1 MTGTNL
7 VAKIVEILVSGISGI
22 ATGVGEG
29 LSTLAK
35 GIFFETITTGGE
47 TTTNLSV
54 LGTCIIAFAAI
65 SLGLALCRWVL
76 NFFSSLGAR
85 NR

>member
-1 MTGTNL
+1 MTGTAL
-7 VAKIVEILVSGISGI
+7 VTAIIEILVSGISGI

-29 LSTLAK
+29 LSTLAQS
-35 GIFFETITTGGE
+35 IFFTAAEGG
-47 TTTNLSV
+47 TAGLSV

-65 SLGLALCRWVL
+65 SLGLSLCRWVL
-76 NFFSSLGAR
+76 NFFTSLGAR